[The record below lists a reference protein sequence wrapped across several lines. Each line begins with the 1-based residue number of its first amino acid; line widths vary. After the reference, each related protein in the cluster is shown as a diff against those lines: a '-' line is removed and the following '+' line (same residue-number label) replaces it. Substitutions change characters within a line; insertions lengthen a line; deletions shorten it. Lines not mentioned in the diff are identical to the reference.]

1 MEHTKIAEE
10 MKKIAK
16 DDRIN
21 CGEALK
27 LAEDLK
33 VSPGEVGKTANELK
47 IKIKNCSLG
56 CFK

>member
-1 MEHTKIAEE
+1 MEQAKIAEE

-16 DDRIN
+16 HDRIE
-21 CGEALK
+21 CAEALK
-27 LAEDLK
+27 LAKDLG
-33 VSPGEVGKTANELK
+33 VSSQEVGKTANELK